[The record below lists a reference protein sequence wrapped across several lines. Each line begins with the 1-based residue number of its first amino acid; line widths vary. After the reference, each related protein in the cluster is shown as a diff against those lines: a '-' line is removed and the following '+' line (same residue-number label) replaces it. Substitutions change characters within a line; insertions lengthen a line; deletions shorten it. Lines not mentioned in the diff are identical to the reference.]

1 MRLINTHTGSFELF
15 TRRNIPPYATL
26 SHTWG
31 EDEVSYLDKAKDP
44 LFKSKQGFPKIAA
57 SCRLAAAE
65 GISYVWVDTCCIDQT
80 SSAELTEALN
90 SMYRWYERSQ
100 VCYVYLSDLPASA
113 DLSDALQT
121 CYWFTRGWTLQ
132 ELIAPSNVVFFD
144 QDWNRRGDKCSL
156 LQQLS
161 IITGIHSKILD
172 HSLPLSAISIAQ
184 KMSWAAHRATT
195 RIEDIAYCLL
205 GIFGI
210 HMPLLY
216 GEEEK
221 AFERLQQQIIHTT
234 PDLSIFAWRL
244 ALPDAT
250 QSALERVPSK
260 QMYCGFLAESPL
272 AFSQSRSFAKQRTG
286 SRREFSVTNCGI
298 RTQIQT
304 LSYTAPLTGKNCHLL
319 PLDCSWDAGV
329 VLGVRMKK
337 CGPDQFLREDPWEL
351 VQVDPLGFLTSTNIY
366 TRFLL
371 TDISEIVMGSVGST
385 PRLVDASSLSQ
396 TRTSVLQLETSGPTE
411 PLEVWPQ
418 ARYDTQEQMFLA
430 NGTHSNDACFIT
442 LGIWASVTQLGERLP
457 KEAVFKVICFVVGWS
472 HVDGQTPQISLVDY
486 SENAMIPELLSRIK
500 LGELDS
506 PQVLRQLRF
515 TGIRKVPEAV
525 FSIPKT
531 KLYARVFY
539 KLSLHEDKE
548 TCANPFWRLHI
559 SSEICGAKSL
569 NIIRVDEWVT
579 GTGVAANATRDQTDI
594 GSVTVP

>member
-1 MRLINTHTGSFELF
+1 MRLINTHTGSFEQF
-15 TRRNIPPYATL
+15 TSRSIPPYATL

-31 EDEVSYLDKAKDP
+31 EDEVSYLDKAKDAS
-44 LFKSKQGFPKIAA
+44 FKSKEGFRKIAA

-90 SMYRWYERSQ
+90 SMYRWYERSE
-100 VCYVYLSDLPASA
+100 VCYVYLVDLPASA
-113 DLSDALQT
+113 DLGDALQG

-161 IITGIHSKILD
+161 IITGIDSKILD
-172 HSLPLSAISIAQ
+172 HSWPLSAISVAQ

-221 AFERLQQQIIHTT
+221 AFERLQQQIIQTT
-234 PDLSIFAWRL
+234 PDLSIFAWRMP
-244 ALPDAT
+244 LPDAM
-250 QSALERVPSK
+250 QSTLEGVPSK

-272 AFSQSRSFAKQRTG
+272 AFSQSRSFAKQRMG
-286 SRREFSVTNCGI
+286 SRREFAVTNGGI

-304 LSYTAPLTGKNCHLL
+304 LSYFEPLTGRNWHLL
-319 PLDCSWDAGV
+319 PLDCSWDARV

-337 CGPDQFLREDPWEL
+337 CGPDQFLRENPWEL
-351 VQVDPLGFLTSTNIY
+351 VEVDHLGFLTSMRIY

-371 TDISEIVMGSVGST
+371 TDISEIAMGSVGSMA
-385 PRLVDASSLSQ
+385 RLVDASSLSQ
-396 TRTSVLQLETSGPTE
+396 TRTSVLQLEISGLTE
-411 PLEVWPQ
+411 LLELWPQ
-418 ARYDTQEQMFLA
+418 AWYDAHERMFLA
-430 NGTHSNDACFIT
+430 NGTHSNDACFVT
-442 LGIWASVTQLGERLP
+442 LGVWASMTQLGERLP
-457 KEAVFKVICFVVGWS
+457 KEAVFKVVCFVVGWS

-486 SENAMIPELLSRIK
+486 GENAMIPDLVSNLK

-506 PQVLRQLRF
+506 KQVLRQLKF
-515 TGIRKVPEAV
+515 TGIHKVPEAV

-531 KLYARVFY
+531 TLYARVFY
-539 KLSLHEDKE
+539 RLSLHEDKE
-548 TCANPFWRLHI
+548 TCANPFWKLHI
-559 SSEICGAKSL
+559 SSEVCGAKGL
-569 NIIRVDEWVT
+569 NTIGVDEWAT
-579 GTGVAANATRDQTDI
+579 GTGVTANAIKD
-594 GSVTVP
+594 